1 LRPMPLGAT
10 LTRLRLT
17 AISSFSSYAACCELI
32 YHERSGAGSGTQ
44 MNIAHNRPAH
54 WLAQMN
60 PIIRSNFRE
69 LQNNSLLKKPYDGT
83 P

>member
-1 LRPMPLGAT
+1 V
-10 LTRLRLT
+10 
-17 AISSFSSYAACCELI
+17 
-32 YHERSGAGSGTQ
+32 
-44 MNIAHNRPAH
+44 NIAHNRPAH
-54 WLAQMN
+54 WLSQMN